1 MKRKKSKHTL
11 QIERCDKLYREI
23 IILKAENKSELSGN
37 NVDQLHVHHSA
48 GKKTNALRYDLR
60 GGIAL
65 TYREHLQGVHSSDP
79 SVSWEYQNRIRD
91 YMKQREGEQIFDI
104 LVMQKNNTG
113 MKLDM
118 IAITLKEEL
127 NRLKNE
133 KQNN

>member
-23 IILKAENKSELSGN
+23 IILKAKNKSELSGN
-37 NVDQLHVHHSA
+37 DADQLHCHHSA

-65 TYREHLQGVHSSDP
+65 TYKEHLQGIHSTDP

-91 YMKQREGEQIFDI
+91 YIKQREGDNIFDI
-104 LVMQKNNTG
+104 LAMQKNNVG

-118 IAITLKEEL
+118 IEIALKEEL
-127 NRLKNE
+127 RRLKNG
-133 KQNN
+133 

>member
-1 MKRKKSKHTL
+1 MKRKRSKHTL

-23 IILKAENKSELSGN
+23 IIFKAKNKSELSGN
-37 NVDQLHVHHSA
+37 DADQLHCHHSV

-65 TYREHLQGVHSSDP
+65 TYKEHLQGIHSTDP

-91 YMKQREGEQIFDI
+91 YIKQREGDNIFDI
-104 LVMQKNNTG
+104 LAMQKNNTG

-118 IAITLKEEL
+118 IEIALKEEL
-127 NRLKNE
+127 RRLKNG
-133 KQNN
+133 